1 MFQKQWASVD
11 VDMVM
16 IQKPWALWHQ
26 AYIPEVSFPHWKNQ
40 VSWRHEWLS
49 SEDWKHCDKSQ
60 HLVIP
65 DGKKGIRDDY
75 NSVQRQMGK
84 SRNQT

>member
-26 AYIPEVSFPHWKNQ
+26 AYIPEVSFPPLKEPSFLETWMTQ
-40 VSWRHEWLS
+40 LWRLKTLW
-49 SEDWKHCDKSQ
+49 
-60 HLVIP
+60 
-65 DGKKGIRDDY
+65 
-75 NSVQRQMGK
+75 
-84 SRNQT
+84 